1 MSVKTFTRVVAGSV
15 VLGAAVLSPSIA
27 QAKDAPTL
35 NGTVTMAA
43 CPLTGFTDVNTASVT
58 GGSGFSVTVPATIGT
73 EYDIRIRYSEAGATP
88 TAKRIFGKSR
98 DFLVTPTTEASVSRA
113 GTITGRDV
121 RIYRMDV
128 VDTVNELLVY
138 TSDGIAGC
146 D

>member
-15 VLGAAVLSPSIA
+15 VLGAAVLTPSIA
-27 QAKDAPTL
+27 QAKDPATL

-58 GGSGFSVTVPATIGT
+58 GASSFSVTVPATNGT
-73 EYDIRIRYSEAGATP
+73 EYDVRIRYSTAGATP
-88 TAKRIFGKSR
+88 TSSRIFNKSR
-98 DFLVTPTTEASVSRA
+98 DFLVTATTGSVSRS
-113 GTITGRDV
+113 GTITGTDV

-128 VDTVNELLVY
+128 VDTVNEILVY
-138 TSDGIAGC
+138 TSDGVAGC

>member
-35 NGTVTMAA
+35 DGTVTMAA

-58 GGSGFSVTVPATIGT
+58 GASSFSVTVPATNGT
-73 EYDIRIRYSEAGATP
+73 EYDIRIRYSEAGSTP

-98 DFLVTPTTEASVSRA
+98 DFLVTPTTGSVFRE
-113 GTITGRDV
+113 GTITGTDV
-121 RIYRMDV
+121 RIYRIDV